1 MRKLIAKPQL
11 GFGEAVKL
19 ACSRITQMSG
29 RSRRSEFWWFMLA
42 FIVCYF
48 ILSNILSVALPIVT
62 AQVIACL
69 LMLIA
74 LPITA
79 RRLQDSGKS
88 RWWVIISWLA
98 SSFYS
103 IYFAQSDVM
112 ENLLSVNA
120 DPMAIVGLASDPVF
134 MVSGLIQT
142 ITGLATF
149 IFCLLDSSPGPNK
162 YGESPK
168 YVVLEQDEEPLKST
182 DIQTVQ

>member
-1 MRKLIAKPQL
+1 MKKLIAKPQL

-48 ILSNILSVALPIVT
+48 VLSNILSVVLSIVA
-62 AQVIACL
+62 AQVLASLI
-69 LMLIA
+69 MLIA

-98 SSFYS
+98 NTVYS
-103 IYFAQSDVM
+103 VYFAQSDAM
-112 ENLLSVNA
+112 ENLLSVNP
-120 DPMAIVGLASDPVF
+120 DPTALMGLASDPVF

-142 ITGLATF
+142 VTALATF
-149 IFCLLDSSPGPNK
+149 IFCLLDSTPGPNK

-168 YVVLEQDEEPLKST
+168 YVVLEQDDEPQKT
-182 DIQTVQ
+182 ADVQTI